1 MVGNGVFKRFPTS
14 MERMIVLQKVNICTP
29 HVTTMTDLIFFKGLI
44 PRVHKGGVVPD
55 FVV

>member
-1 MVGNGVFKRFPTS
+1 
-14 MERMIVLQKVNICTP
+14 MIMLRNVNICIP
-29 HVTTMTDLIFFKGLI
+29 HVTTLTDLIFFEGFI